1 MNQVELP
8 AAQAAFVAVCGT
20 RRLPTKVTILHGGCM
35 LRRRFYPLF
44 CLLGLVSLAVLTG
57 CGSSM
62 KLGGV
67 TASVLSIR
75 AVSPGKPDAKVLMTL
90 RFTNENVVPIG
101 FSRARHKLYL
111 NDRLIADFRNEQPVG
126 IPPLST
132 ANQEIVLP
140 LEKADG
146 MATLREI
153 AKHSQASYRI
163 ESTLYVEAG
172 EDTMEIRAKHQG
184 SVDLVGFQPSS

>member
-1 MNQVELP
+1 
-8 AAQAAFVAVCGT
+8 
-20 RRLPTKVTILHGGCM
+20 M

-44 CLLGLVSLAVLTG
+44 CLLGLVSLGILTG

-101 FSRARHKLYL
+101 FSRARYKLYL
-111 NDRLIADFRNEQPVG
+111 NDRPIADFRNEQPLG

-153 AKHSQASYRI
+153 AKHPQASYRI